1 MFEDEQFENKDLNE
15 VKDENIDA
23 AKDTISST
31 EESTETVNDKPLEE
45 VVESKPDDIKGEYSG
60 GSEHQDYNFKDII
73 YLK

>member
-31 EESTETVNDKPLEE
+31 EESTETSDDKPLEE
-45 VVESKPDDIKGEYSG
+45 VVESKPDDIKGEY
-60 GSEHQDYNFKDII
+60 
-73 YLK
+73 